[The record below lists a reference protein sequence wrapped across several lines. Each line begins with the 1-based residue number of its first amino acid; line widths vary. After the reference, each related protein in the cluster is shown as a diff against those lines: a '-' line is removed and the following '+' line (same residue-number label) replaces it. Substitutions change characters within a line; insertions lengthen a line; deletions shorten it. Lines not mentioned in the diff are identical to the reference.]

1 MKKVTLQ
8 EIANSLGISRTT
20 VWKVFSGHEGVSD
33 SLRTKVIAKA
43 QELGYAIP
51 EDFQYPSQAEN
62 TTPVNIA
69 VAVCRP
75 ETSLF
80 WMTIIHQIAKVFSAH
95 NVNLVYT
102 YLPTSADPSYLL
114 PASLTNGSVHGIIVL
129 NVYNERLLHLLAET
143 QIPKVFLDTSSLVPP
158 DELNGDLLLME
169 SRTSVRRITSHLLE
183 QGRTRIGFIG
193 DIGYA
198 QSNHERY
205 EGFCQALTD
214 TGKKPDFSVCLT
226 TPLGIDTYR
235 EEIDTFLSSLS
246 HMPDAFVC
254 ASDYVASIL
263 MQLLEKRGLRIPE
276 DIAVSGFDNIT
287 EDLLA
292 EDLTTVQVFN
302 EDLGARLALQILYR
316 IKHPHKPH
324 EITYLSTNVLY
335 RGSTGD

>member
-114 PASLTNGSVHGIIVL
+114 PASLTNGAVTFVWS
-129 NVYNERLLHLLAET
+129 RL
-143 QIPKVFLDTSSLVPP
+143 K
-158 DELNGDLLLME
+158 
-169 SRTSVRRITSHLLE
+169 
-183 QGRTRIGFIG
+183 
-193 DIGYA
+193 
-198 QSNHERY
+198 
-205 EGFCQALTD
+205 
-214 TGKKPDFSVCLT
+214 
-226 TPLGIDTYR
+226 
-235 EEIDTFLSSLS
+235 
-246 HMPDAFVC
+246 
-254 ASDYVASIL
+254 
-263 MQLLEKRGLRIPE
+263 
-276 DIAVSGFDNIT
+276 
-287 EDLLA
+287 
-292 EDLTTVQVFN
+292 
-302 EDLGARLALQILYR
+302 
-316 IKHPHKPH
+316 
-324 EITYLSTNVLY
+324 LSTL
-335 RGSTGD
+335 